1 MRHPRQPSGG
11 RTPPTDSSTN
21 RSTKRIRIIAVVRYS
36 ELVIKT
42 YIMRI
47 RFWLPLWIALFATN
61 SYAAAIQFKVTPLG
75 GTAFRYTYSLSGF
88 NFLVNQNVN
97 QDLDIQFDPAL
108 YGTLSNGVVGP
119 GFSALLLQPNNPPG
133 TSGDYIALA
142 QVNNPSLAGPFSVD
156 FLFKGMGTPGG
167 AQPFRVDEF
176 DKNGNFLR
184 TVPGNSGLTT
194 PFGTTVP
201 EPGSFSLGVVALF
214 IGGAWWTVRR
224 RLPVRQR

>member
-1 MRHPRQPSGG
+1 
-11 RTPPTDSSTN
+11 
-21 RSTKRIRIIAVVRYS
+21 
-36 ELVIKT
+36 
-42 YIMRI
+42 MRI

-88 NFLVNQNVN
+88 NFLVDQNVN

-108 YGTLSNGVVGP
+108 YGTLSNAVVGA
-119 GFSALLLQPNNPPG
+119 GFSSLLLQPNNPPG

-156 FLFKGMGTPGG
+156 FLFKGMGTPGT
-167 AQPFRVDEF
+167 QSFRVDEF
-176 DKNGNFLR
+176 DKSGQFLR
-184 TVPGNSGLTT
+184 TVPGNTVPGNSGLTT
-194 PFGTTVP
+194 PFGTVP
-201 EPGSFSLGVVALF
+201 EPGSFSLGGVALLM
-214 IGGAWWTVRR
+214 GGAWWTVRR